1 MDRSLLLRIAGA
13 VVVVTMVMLAAVWY
27 WRGGPGVAPATPTTK
42 LVIEISG
49 GFAYVAPTGTDNHL
63 EIAYLN
69 DFVLWKDA
77 NKNNTMDPDEIEF
90 DDLNGNDRRDPGEPD
105 MCNVNQIGT
114 ELKVIRG
121 TIIGHDPSAQS
132 LPASREFNL
141 DKAVVKFPA
150 LEAANI
156 PLTIGN
162 LNWPPPAAN
171 PVNPDAEAEWVDMV
185 PALLKKHTSSAIDP
199 NWRTMV
205 NGRVVLPGGL
215 IKAAIPSSPIFKKAR
230 FDFKANHS
238 FKFKA
243 AMTDRTKYTVDVPAG
258 TVEIQLSG
266 ATNGFTK
273 LVIQPQGNTVELS
286 LRGMHDLGSAIP
298 GDGAPLKDFCAFY
311 QLMQSRPDKKD
322 FLVPHYIAAPGGTG
336 GAGGVPSPGFFC
348 PGDWF

>member
-1 MDRSLLLRIAGA
+1 MDRSLLLKIAAFVGVTSVVLLA
-13 VVVVTMVMLAAVWY
+13 VAWY
-27 WRGGPGVAPATPTTK
+27 WRGGPGVGPVAPTTK
-42 LVIEISG
+42 LVIEVSG
-49 GFAYVAPTGTDNHL
+49 GFAYVAPTGSDNHL

-69 DFVLWKDA
+69 DFVLWNDA
-77 NKNNTMDPDEIEF
+77 NGNGTMEPNEIEF
-90 DDLNGNDRRDPGEPD
+90 DDLNNNGRRDPGEPD
-105 MCNVNQIGT
+105 MCNVNQIGS
-114 ELKVIRG
+114 ELKVTKG
-121 TIIGHDPSAQS
+121 TIISHDPSTQP
-132 LPASREFNL
+132 LPASKEFNL

-150 LEAANI
+150 LETANI

-171 PVNPDAEAEWVDMV
+171 PLNADVEAEWADMV
-185 PALLKKHTSSAIDP
+185 PALLKHHTTSVIDP

-238 FKFKA
+238 SKFKA

-266 ATNGFTK
+266 AANGFTR
-273 LVIQPQGNTVELS
+273 LVIQPQGNTVELT
-286 LRGMHDLGSAIP
+286 LRGMHDMGSSIP

-311 QLMQSRPDKKD
+311 QLMQPRPDKKE
-322 FLVPHYIAAPGGTG
+322 FLVPHYIAAAGGTG
-336 GAGGVPSPGFFC
+336 GGGGLPSPGFFC
-348 PGDWF
+348 PGEWF